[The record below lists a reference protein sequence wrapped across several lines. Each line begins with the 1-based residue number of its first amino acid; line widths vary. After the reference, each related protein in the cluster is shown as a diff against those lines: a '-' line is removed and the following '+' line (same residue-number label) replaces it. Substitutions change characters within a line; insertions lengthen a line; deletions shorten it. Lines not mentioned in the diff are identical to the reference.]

1 MNLLQLLPDGGP
13 IYSETDITATI
24 VEPYNTLSAVLFLV
38 MSVYWYGRL
47 RGSFMK
53 FPYLTSSLVL
63 LSIGGVG
70 GLIYH
75 AFRYSSF
82 FLFMDWL
89 PIMILCMMTSMYF
102 MYKVV
107 DSWFWSILFFLLI
120 FIVDRVFWELIPS
133 SNGNLRANV
142 NYAVLGIGVIL
153 PTLLILNKVNYKYW
167 YYVLFAIV
175 SFGIALFF
183 RIVDHWG
190 ILSMGT
196 HFLWHTFGAIAGNFM
211 LLFIHRY
218 NLSEYNLVKPINNP

>member
-13 IYSETDITATI
+13 IYTETNVNATI

-47 RGSFMK
+47 KGSFMK
-53 FPYLTSSLVL
+53 FPYLTSSLIL

-89 PIMILCMMTSMYF
+89 PIMILCMMTAMYF

-107 DSWFWSILFFLLI
+107 NSWFWSFCFLLI
-120 FIVDRVFWELIPS
+120 IFLIDRIFWELIPA

-142 NYAVLGIGVIL
+142 NYTVLGVGLIL
-153 PTLLILNKVNYKYW
+153 PTLLVLRKVKYKYW
-167 YYVLFAIV
+167 YYVLFSIT
-175 SFGIALFF
+175 SFAIALFF
-183 RIVDHWG
+183 RIIDHWG

-196 HFLWHTFGAIAGNFM
+196 HFLWHTFGALAGNFM

-218 NLSEYNLVKPINNP
+218 NLAEYNLLKPINNH